1 MEIRPFKI
9 PDIAQTVFSDYT
21 WHKSRSQKSV
31 FLTFDDGPVAGVT
44 DFVLEELEKHRMKA
58 TFFMVGENVR
68 KAGSLARQVGRGG
81 HGIGNHTFHHL
92 NGAATPNEGYL
103 QDVGRCE
110 EIIGETIGVN
120 TRIFRPPYGRIS
132 CQQKRELKTAY
143 EIVLWDLI
151 SWDFLPGMSPS
162 KSLKKLKENTHNGSI
177 VLFHDQQK
185 SSQFLR
191 NMLPHYLDYL
201 AGSGFTTQA
210 L

>member
-1 MEIRPFKI
+1 MDMRPFKI

-21 WHKSRSQKSV
+21 WHKSRSQKTV

-44 DFVLEELEKHRMKA
+44 DFVLEELEKHGMKA

-68 KAGSLARQVGRGG
+68 KAASLARWVVRGG
-81 HGIGNHTFHHL
+81 HGVGNHTFHHL
-92 NGAATPNEGYL
+92 NGMETDSEGYL
-103 QDVGRCE
+103 QDVGYCR
-110 EIIGETIGVN
+110 EIIRQTTGVH
-120 TRIFRPPYGRIS
+120 TRIFRPPYGRIR
-132 CQQKRELKTAY
+132 CQQKRKLKTAY

-151 SWDFLPGMSPS
+151 SWDFLPGMSPE

-177 VLFHDQQK
+177 ILFHDQQK

-191 NMLPHYLDYL
+191 SMLPRYLDHL
-201 AGSGFTTQA
+201 AGSGFTTQP